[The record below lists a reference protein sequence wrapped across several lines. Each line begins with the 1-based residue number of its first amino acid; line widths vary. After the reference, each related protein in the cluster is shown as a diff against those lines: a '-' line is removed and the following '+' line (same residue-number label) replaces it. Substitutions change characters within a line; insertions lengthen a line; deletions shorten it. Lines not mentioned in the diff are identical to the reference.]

1 MNKSFISE
9 LLKKFRMSFLLN
21 YNLIQNQKILIAIYI
36 YKYGNISLNYY
47 IKFIII
53 RILLYK
59 SIKVYKNVYKI

>member
-1 MNKSFISE
+1 
-9 LLKKFRMSFLLN
+9 MSFLLN
-21 YNLIQNQKILIAIYI
+21 YNLIQNKKILIAIYI

>member
-1 MNKSFISE
+1 
-9 LLKKFRMSFLLN
+9 MSFLLN
-21 YNLIQNQKILIAIYI
+21 YNLIQNKKILIAIYI
-36 YKYGNISLNYY
+36 YKYGNISLNY